1 MDLSH
6 IFYKELPIDDNN
18 IFSANLA
25 ENIEFEEVSLKK
37 DQKYIVTGLSINQK
51 TDTDVIIPD
60 LNARNSLS
68 DMLRSYEEEWKKS
81 NLNCHFY
88 KRELFDITI
97 PFKTRTDILTARY
110 TCFDT
115 TTNKNETIEFY
126 DYYDH
131 LKNFGFKW
139 ENETVQYEITLPQK
153 QIENFFWCKH
163 DKNALLVNETTT
175 ML

>member
-1 MDLSH
+1 M
-6 IFYKELPIDDNN
+6 
-18 IFSANLA
+18 
-25 ENIEFEEVSLKK
+25 KK
-37 DQKYIVTGLSINQK
+37 N
-51 TDTDVIIPD
+51 
-60 LNARNSLS
+60 
-68 DMLRSYEEEWKKS
+68 EKKS

-139 ENETVQYEITLPQK
+139 ENETVQYKITLPQK

-163 DKNALLVNETTT
+163 DKNALLVNETTI